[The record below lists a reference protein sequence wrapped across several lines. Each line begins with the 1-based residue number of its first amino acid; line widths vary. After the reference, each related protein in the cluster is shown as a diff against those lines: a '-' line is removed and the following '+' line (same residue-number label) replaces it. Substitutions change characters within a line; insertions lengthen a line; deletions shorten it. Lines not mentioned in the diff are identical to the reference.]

1 MASNQAQDISPKQ
14 KATKAYTTPR
24 SFGGFQIPIT
34 MQSATLR
41 NYCEKNDL
49 IFHLHVVENQI
60 PNTYLVLEALVEKAS
75 HYDGIAMCSVSM
87 LPNDGEYRRSTVKRI
102 LEQGCALH
110 FTFEQI
116 VISSVDQLVELE
128 ELVALIELSPHHG
141 VGDSLS
147 STDLLELKFS

>member
-1 MASNQAQDISPKQ
+1 MLLNQSRNNSSEQ

-34 MQSATLR
+34 MQSTTLR
-41 NYCEKNDL
+41 NYCEKNNL

-60 PNTYLVLEALVEKAS
+60 PRTYLVLEALVEKAS
-75 HYDGIAMCSVSM
+75 RYDGIAMCSVSM
-87 LPNDGEYRRSTVKRI
+87 LPDDHEYRRSIVKRI

-116 VISSVDQLVELE
+116 TISSVDELAELE
-128 ELVALIELSPHHG
+128 ELVSLIELSPHQSAG
-141 VGDSLS
+141 NSLS
-147 STDLLELKFS
+147 LTNML

>member
-1 MASNQAQDISPKQ
+1 MASNQSRDKSPKQ
-14 KATKAYTTPR
+14 NATKAYTTPR

-34 MQSATLR
+34 MQSTTLR
-41 NYCEKNDL
+41 NYCEKNNL

-87 LPNDGEYRRSTVKRI
+87 LPTHREYRRSIVERI

-116 VISSVDQLVELE
+116 LISSVEQLAELE

-141 VGDSLS
+141 AGDSHSL
-147 STDLLELKFS
+147 TNLL

>member
-1 MASNQAQDISPKQ
+1 MTENQSKNKSSTQ

-24 SFGGFQIPIT
+24 AFGGFQIPIT
-34 MQSATLR
+34 MQSTTLR
-41 NYCEKNDL
+41 NYCEKNNL

-75 HYDGIAMCSVSM
+75 HYDGIAMCSISM
-87 LPNDGEYRRSTVKRI
+87 LPKGREYRRSIVQRI

-116 VISSVDQLVELE
+116 VISSIEQLGELE
-128 ELVALIELSPHHG
+128 ELVSLIELSPHHIPG
-141 VGDSLS
+141 NSHSLAN
-147 STDLLELKFS
+147 LL

>member
-1 MASNQAQDISPKQ
+1 MASNQSRDKSPEQ
-14 KATKAYTTPR
+14 KATKAYATPR

-34 MQSATLR
+34 MQSTTLR
-41 NYCEKNDL
+41 NYCEKNNL

-87 LPNDGEYRRSTVKRI
+87 LPTDREYRRSIVERI

-116 VISSVDQLVELE
+116 LISSVSQLAELE

-141 VGDSLS
+141 AGNSPSL
-147 STDLLELKFS
+147 TNLL

>member
-1 MASNQAQDISPKQ
+1 MASNQSRDKSPEQ

-34 MQSATLR
+34 MQSTTLR
-41 NYCEKNDL
+41 NYCEKNNL

-87 LPNDGEYRRSTVKRI
+87 LPTDRKYRRSIVERI

-116 VISSVDQLVELE
+116 VISSVAQLVELE
-128 ELVALIELSPHHG
+128 ELVALIELSPHHVAG
-141 VGDSLS
+141 NSHSL
-147 STDLLELKFS
+147 TNLR

>member
-1 MASNQAQDISPKQ
+1 MASNQSQDNSPEQ

-24 SFGGFQIPIT
+24 TFGGFQIPIT
-34 MQSATLR
+34 MQSTTLR
-41 NYCEKNDL
+41 NYCEKNNL

-87 LPNDGEYRRSTVKRI
+87 LPTDREYRDSIIKQI
-102 LEQGCALH
+102 LWQGCALH

-116 VISSVDQLVELE
+116 VISSTDQLAELE
-128 ELVALIELSPHHG
+128 ELVALIELSPHHSAG
-141 VGDSLS
+141 NSHSL
-147 STDLLELKFS
+147 TNLL

>member
-1 MASNQAQDISPKQ
+1 MVNKNSVLQ

-24 SFGGFQIPIT
+24 PFGGFQIPIT
-34 MQSATLR
+34 LQSTTLR
-41 NYCEKNDL
+41 NYCEKNNL

-75 HYDGIAMCSVSM
+75 YYDGIAMCSVSM
-87 LPNDGEYRRSTVKRI
+87 LPNDREYRCTILKRV

-116 VISSVDQLVELE
+116 VISSSDQLVELE
-128 ELVALIELSPHHG
+128 ELVALIKLSPHHG
-141 VGDSLS
+141 AGNSYPL
-147 STDLLELKFS
+147 TDLL

>member
-1 MASNQAQDISPKQ
+1 MASNQSRDKSPEQ

-34 MQSATLR
+34 LQSTTLR
-41 NYCEKNDL
+41 NYCEKNNL

-60 PNTYLVLEALVEKAS
+60 PNTFLVLEALVEKAS
-75 HYDGIAMCSVSM
+75 YYDGIAMCSVSM
-87 LPNDGEYRRSTVKRI
+87 LPTDREYRHSIVKRI

-116 VISSVDQLVELE
+116 VISSVGQIVELE
-128 ELVALIELSPHHG
+128 ELVALVALSPHHG
-141 VGDSLS
+141 AGNSYPL
-147 STDLLELKFS
+147 TDLL